1 MNTFIPLYES
11 LFEVK
16 IAETDSEIKAV
27 QNLRYQVYVEER
39 QWEPENETQLER
51 DTYDSQSIHLL
62 LIFKPENIPIGTA
75 RIILSNPSNIHRSY
89 PVQEVCNHP
98 MFWDRSW
105 VRQHPEFSR
114 FAIPKKRREYCLSHP
129 LVLEAISNCGGDEK
143 KTLFNLAMG
152 LSFGLITKMAEV
164 LRFKH
169 FDGTCAVLEKSLLRL
184 LSKNGLRVTP
194 LGKPVE
200 HHGVRQPCYIEV
212 NCLENLVSNPDTLL
226 GQMIYRYCLNQE
238 DVKRIVNI

>member
-39 QWEPENETQLER
+39 HWEPENETKLER
-51 DTYDSQSIHLL
+51 DSYDSHSIHLL
-62 LIFKPENIPIGTA
+62 LIFKPEKLPVGTA
-75 RIILSNPSNIHRSY
+75 RIILSNPAKLHKSY
-89 PVQEVCNHP
+89 PVQTVCNHP

-105 VRQHPEFSR
+105 VQQHPEFSR
-114 FAIPKKRREYCLSHP
+114 FAIPKNRREYCLSHP
-129 LVLEAISNCGGDEK
+129 LVLDAIANQQEDQK
-143 KTLFNLAMG
+143 KTLYNLAMG

-194 LGKPVE
+194 LGEPVE
-200 HHGVRQPCYIEV
+200 HHGLRQPCYIEV
-212 NCLENLVSNPDTLL
+212 DRLDNLVSNRDTLL
-226 GQMIYRYCLNQE
+226 GKMIYQYCEHEEITQ
-238 DVKRIVNI
+238 RIVNI